1 MQSTFR
7 FVDRWQTSLDTA
19 ISRSAE
25 PHVRGLLEQRDRDL
39 EDILDQLLN
48 PPRARVYETTGP
60 AQNIPNAVN
69 TAITFTSVAYNTGL
83 WVSTANTRLTVP
95 RGAAGVYHI
104 NGGAAFVLNASI
116 GQLRILSLR
125 RNGTEIIK
133 SVNARGDG
141 NYDSRLE
148 VSCDYYLNDLDY
160 VELVAYQNT
169 GGNLALVL
177 GAAPNPQSFPQLSCR
192 RVA

>member
-1 MQSTFR
+1 MPFR
-7 FVDRWQTSLDTA
+7 FVDRWQTSLRDLVA
-19 ISRSAE
+19 DKPAKDQCL
-25 PHVRGLLEQRDRDL
+25 GLLERRDQQL
-39 EDILDQLLN
+39 EETLEYIVD

-83 WVSTANTRLTVP
+83 WASTANTRLTVP
-95 RGAAGVYHI
+95 RGAAGIYHI

-141 NYDSRLE
+141 NYDTRME

-160 VELVAYQNT
+160 IELVAYQNT

-177 GAAPNPQSFPQLSCR
+177 GAAPNPQTFPQLSCR

>member
-1 MQSTFR
+1 MPFR
-7 FVDRWQTSLDTA
+7 FVDRWQTSLRDLVA
-19 ISRSAE
+19 DKPAKDQCL
-25 PHVRGLLEQRDRDL
+25 GLLERRDQQL
-39 EDILDQLLN
+39 EETLEYVVD

-141 NYDSRLE
+141 NYDTRLE